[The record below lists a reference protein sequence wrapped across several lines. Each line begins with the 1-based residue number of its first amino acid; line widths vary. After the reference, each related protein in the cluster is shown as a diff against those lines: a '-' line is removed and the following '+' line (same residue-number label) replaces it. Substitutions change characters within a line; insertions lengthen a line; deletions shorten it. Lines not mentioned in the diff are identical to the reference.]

1 MIIMKKSSNDKLKH
15 LFDKNGR
22 LTEKAIDDAK
32 NVSIKELMESSG
44 YILNKEGNHYYSLAE
59 HDSFKIH
66 DKDNKWYW
74 NSRGRGGVGA
84 ITLLRDEELFN
95 RSFRDAVIEL
105 NTEEAQR
112 LQGDFSKNA
121 LNQAPRE
128 PYQFPTETIASDT
141 DKVQKYLV
149 EERQLNK
156 NIVNTLIS
164 KGLIR
169 QDQRNNVVYPWAKDG
184 EIVGHNLEGT
194 YKSEDKNRFK
204 QVNDLGDNS
213 EGFSFQT
220 GQGEV
225 KNHFYFESEVDA
237 MSYVSLNGLTNH
249 SKYIAMRGV
258 NNEERL
264 IKELVD
270 HVKKY
275 NRTPNI
281 VYAVDSDKAGK
292 NFLEREVINARR
304 TEFKDE
310 KVNYFVATPPNTEGI
325 KDWNDLLKARNGKPF
340 EPEERTKIWSKQA
353 YTQLQKN
360 RTQEKEI

>member
-1 MIIMKKSSNDKLKH
+1 MTETVKDQTQQ
-15 LFDKNGR
+15 LFDQKGR
-22 LTEKAIDDAK
+22 LTEQAVEDAK
-32 NVSIKELMESSG
+32 NVSIKEWMESSG
-44 YILNKEGNHYYSLAE
+44 YVLNKEGHHYYSLAE

-66 DKDNKWYW
+66 AKENKWYW

-105 NTEEAQR
+105 NTESAQR

-121 LNQAPRE
+121 LNQEPRE
-128 PYQFPTETIASDT
+128 PYQFPSDTMVSNT
-141 DKVQKYLV
+141 DKVKAYLV
-149 EERQLNK
+149 EERKINENL
-156 NIVNTLIS
+156 VNTLIS

-194 YKSEDKNRFK
+194 HQYPGKKRFK
-204 QVNDLGDNS
+204 QVNELGDNA

-237 MSYVSLNGLTNH
+237 MSYVSLNGLTDH

-275 NRTPNI
+275 NRPPNI
-281 VYAVDSDKAGK
+281 VYAVDNDKAGK

-310 KVNYFVATPPNTEGI
+310 KVNYFVSTPPNTEGI
-325 KDWNDLLKARNGKPF
+325 KDWNDLLKARNGKSF
-340 EPEERTKIWSKQA
+340 EPEERNKIWSKQA
-353 YTQLQKN
+353 YMKREQNKQ
-360 RTQEKEI
+360 QEKEM

>member
-1 MIIMKKSSNDKLKH
+1 MTETVKGQTQH
-15 LFDKNGR
+15 LFDKKGR
-22 LTEKAIDDAK
+22 LTEQAVENAK
-32 NVSIKELMESSG
+32 NVSIKEWMESSG
-44 YILNKEGNHYYSLAE
+44 YVLNKEGHHYYSLAE

-66 DKDNKWYW
+66 ATENKWYW

-105 NTEEAQR
+105 NTEAAQR

-121 LNQAPRE
+121 LNQEPRE
-128 PYQFPTETIASDT
+128 PYQFPSDTMVSNT
-141 DKVQKYLV
+141 DKVKAYLV
-149 EERQLNK
+149 EERKINENL
-156 NIVNTLIS
+156 VNTLIS

-194 YKSEDKNRFK
+194 YKAEDKNRFK
-204 QVNDLGDNS
+204 QVSSLGDNS

-237 MSYVSLNGLTNH
+237 MSYVSLNGLTDH

-275 NRTPNI
+275 DRTPNI
-281 VYAVDSDKAGK
+281 VYAVDNDKAGK
-292 NFLEREVINARR
+292 HFLEREVINARR
-304 TEFKDE
+304 TEFKGDT
-310 KVNYFVATPPNTEGI
+310 VNYFVATPPKSDGI
-325 KDWNDLLKARNGKPF
+325 KDWNDLLKARNGKSF
-340 EPEERTKIWSKQA
+340 EPDERTKIWSKQA

-360 RTQEKEI
+360 KTQEKEI

>member
-1 MIIMKKSSNDKLKH
+1 MKKSSNDKHKN

-22 LTEKAIDDAK
+22 LTEKAVEDAK

-44 YILNKEGNHYYSLAE
+44 NVLNKEGHNYYSLAD

-66 DKDNKWYW
+66 AKDNKWYW

-95 RSFRDAVIEL
+95 RNFRDAVIEL

-112 LQGDFSKNA
+112 LQGDFGKNA
-121 LNQAPRE
+121 LNKEPRE
-128 PYQFPTETIASDT
+128 PYQFPTDTMISNT
-141 DKVQKYLV
+141 DKVKQYLV
-149 EERQLNK
+149 EERKLNE
-156 NIVNTLIS
+156 NIVNTLIN

-169 QDQRNNVVYPWAKDG
+169 QDQRNNVVYPWAKDS

-194 YKSEDKNRFK
+194 YKSEEKNRFK
-204 QVNDLGDNS
+204 QVNSLGDNA

-237 MSYVSLNGLTNH
+237 MSYVSLNGLTDH

-275 NRTPNI
+275 DRTPNI
-281 VYAVDSDKAGK
+281 VYAVDNDTAGE
-292 NFLEREVINARR
+292 NFLEREVSNARR
-304 TEFKDE
+304 DDFKGT
-310 KVNYFVATPPNTEGI
+310 KINYFVATPPKVEGV
-325 KDWNDLLKARNGKPF
+325 KDWNDLLQVQNGKPF

-353 YTQLQKN
+353 YTQLQQNK
-360 RTQEKEI
+360 TIEKEI